1 MSDAIRFE
9 DQVVIVTGAGGGL
22 GRAHA
27 LLFARHGAKVVVNDL
42 GGSTHGEGANASAA
56 DKVVE
61 EIRAFGGTAVA
72 NHDSVTDGDR
82 IVQTAL
88 DHFGRIDVLVNNAGI
103 VRDNL
108 LAAMDD
114 EEITSVIQTN
124 LLSVFHVTR
133 AVIPFMMSR
142 RSGQIV
148 NLSSVAAT
156 KGGRGQANYAASK
169 GAVEAM
175 TRALA
180 VELSPRKIRV
190 NAVAPGVIETSMS
203 QQVRDLAGDE
213 VKARILLK
221 RYGQPEEIA
230 KAVTFLASDLSS
242 YVTGQI
248 LYVDGGFKMA

>member
-1 MSDAIRFE
+1 MALE
-9 DQVVIVTGAGGGL
+9 TGLTGKVAIVTGGSRGI
-22 GRAHA
+22 GRSIVEMLA
-27 LLFARHGAKVVVNDL
+27 
-42 GGSTHGEGANASAA
+42 GEGARVHFFYRSDEASAQA
-56 DKVVE
+56 VVSEVAAAGGVAQAWKVDVTDSAACQSVVE
-61 EIRAFGGTAVA
+61 KIADQEE
-72 NHDSVTDGDR
+72 
-82 IVQTAL
+82 
-88 DHFGRIDVLVNNAGI
+88 RIDVLVNNAGI

-108 LAAMDD
+108 LAAMED

-124 LLSVFHVTR
+124 LLSVFHVSR
-133 AVIPFMMSR
+133 AVIPYMMSR

-156 KGGRGQANYAASK
+156 KAGRGQSNYAASK

-180 VELSPRKIRV
+180 VELSARKIRV

-221 RYGQPEEIA
+221 RYGQPQEVA
-230 KAVTFLASDLSS
+230 RAVVFLASELSS
-242 YVTGQI
+242 YVTGQV

>member
-1 MSDAIRFE
+1 MALDTGLTGKVA
-9 DQVVIVTGAGGGL
+9 IVTGGSRGI
-22 GRAHA
+22 GRAIVEMLA
-27 LLFARHGAKVVVNDL
+27 
-42 GGSTHGEGANASAA
+42 SEGALVHFFYRSDAASAQS
-56 DKVVE
+56 VVDE
-61 EIRAFGGTAVA
+61 VSASGGVA
-72 NHDSVTDGDR
+72 HAWQVDVTDSAACQSV
-82 IVQTAL
+82 IESIAEQQ
-88 DHFGRIDVLVNNAGI
+88 GRIDVLVNNAGI

-108 LAAMDD
+108 LAAMED

-124 LLSVFHVTR
+124 LLSVFHVSR
-133 AVIPFMMSR
+133 AVIPYMMSQ

-156 KGGRGQANYAASK
+156 KGGRGQSNYAASK

-180 VELSPRKIRV
+180 VELSARRIRV

-221 RYGQPEEIA
+221 RYGQPQEVA
-230 KAVTFLASDLSS
+230 RAVVFLASDLSS
-242 YVTGQI
+242 YVTGQV